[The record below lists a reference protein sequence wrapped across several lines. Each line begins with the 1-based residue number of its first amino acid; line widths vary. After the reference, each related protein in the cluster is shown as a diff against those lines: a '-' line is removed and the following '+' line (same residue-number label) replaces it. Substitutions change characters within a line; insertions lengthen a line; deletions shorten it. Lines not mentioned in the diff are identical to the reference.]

1 MYLKT
6 DSMGRHEIL
15 GDNEVSVSDKQ
26 RVLDQTI
33 LKSLQDHMIETNRIN
48 KNIDEARKR
57 GSTEPYYHEPLLV
70 TDDEYRRLLPPYKK
84 IVDNW
89 MSIMTNLKKPLL
101 TLYSKRNPNTATYF
115 LILEPRPDHPRYS
128 IPG

>member
-1 MYLKT
+1 
-6 DSMGRHEIL
+6 MGRHEIL

-26 RVLDQTI
+26 KVLNQTI
-33 LKSLQDHMIETNRIN
+33 VKSLQDHMIETNRIN
-48 KNIDEARKR
+48 KNIDESRKR

-70 TDDEYRRLLPPYKK
+70 TDDEYKRLLPPYKK
-84 IVDNW
+84 IVDKW
-89 MSIMTNLKKPLL
+89 MSMTNLDKKPLL

-128 IPG
+128 IPE